1 MDNIS
6 IQSHNDTQ
14 VLRGGIEKLQESF
27 QSSSES
33 VLLQQAEQSRQLADI
48 RRLLSELGAVQVPG
62 RPDEQSRVRID
73 KLPDEVQSN
82 LLQSTEIYVHRLVAK
97 PSGLRQLCDSVST
110 LPGQPGT
117 LTGRLSTTSM
127 SQPTVYPPTT
137 RGIGCICRRRKRYR
151 RQQLRLGSIEIYSET
166 ALTEEHI
173 PGCKYSL
180 VVPNDRRQALGFKY
194 TGLVRIFQRAV
205 SMTFCINTGAGGFS
219 IGPNLSYHATVDRET
234 APVFMLLDA
243 LQYSARFIRRSNSN
257 ITPTSW
263 TEFAEKV
270 LGKVQRLFHERKAS
284 PTDVTQYNES
294 ILHFID
300 ETVWLHFICFRST
313 LYQLTHGL
321 HRVPNGFQIAVVHKD
336 ALSKAA
342 DLFRTL
348 SSYNVPL
355 TYEITKGK

>member
-1 MDNIS
+1 MDSIS

-14 VLRGGIEKLQESF
+14 VLRGGIEQLQESF

-48 RRLLSELGAVQVPG
+48 RRLLSELGAGQIPR
-62 RPDEQSRVRID
+62 RPDEKDRVRID

-82 LLQSTEIYVHRLVAK
+82 LLQSTEMYVHRLVAK

-117 LTGRLSTTSM
+117 LTGRLMTTSM
-127 SQPTVYPPTT
+127 SQPTVYPTTT

-173 PGCKYSL
+173 PGCKFSQI
-180 VVPNDRRQALGFKY
+180 VPNDKRQAFGIKY
-194 TGLVRIFQRAV
+194 TGLARVLQRAV
-205 SMTFCINTGAGGFS
+205 DMAFYMSTGAGGFG
-219 IGPNLSYHATVDRET
+219 IGPNLSYYATVDRET
-234 APVFMLLDA
+234 APVFMLLEA
-243 LQYSARFIRRSNSN
+243 LKQSAMCSRGPNPT

-263 TEFAEKV
+263 IEFAEKI

-294 ILHFID
+294 ILHVIG
-300 ETVWLHFICFRST
+300 ETVCLHFICFRST
-313 LYQLTHGL
+313 LY
-321 HRVPNGFQIAVVHKD
+321 
-336 ALSKAA
+336 
-342 DLFRTL
+342 
-348 SSYNVPL
+348 
-355 TYEITKGK
+355 